1 MRSAS
6 TSPDM
11 SSLRPQLIGRLR
23 QHADDVRR
31 ITDGL
36 GDAALQRRVEPEQW
50 SLAELVCHILRVQ
63 YLFEGRID
71 AMLER
76 DEPAFESYKP
86 EGEAGFAGFV
96 TSHGGRKAVE
106 GFVTERDRFAGRL
119 DALAPGQ
126 WRRRGRHPT
135 FATFDVDFLV
145 EYMLHHEA
153 HHMYQMFMRR
163 IRVAAAS

>member
-1 MRSAS
+1 MTPA
-6 TSPDM
+6 
-11 SSLRPQLIGRLR
+11 LRHQLVGRLR

-31 ITDGL
+31 ITDGV
-36 GDAALQRRVEPEQW
+36 GGAALDQRIEPEQW
-50 SLAELVCHILRVQ
+50 SLTELVCHILRVQ
-63 YLFEGRID
+63 DLFEGRID

-76 DEPAFESYKP
+76 DEPAFESYAP
-86 EGEAGFAGFV
+86 EGDAGFV
-96 TSHGGRKAVE
+96 EFVASHRGRNAVE
-106 GFVTERDRFAGRL
+106 SFLTERDRFVGRL

-126 WRRRGRHPT
+126 WLRRGRHPT

-163 IRVAAAS
+163 IRVAAV

>member
-1 MRSAS
+1 MASA
-6 TSPDM
+6 
-11 SSLRPQLIGRLR
+11 LRQQLIGRLR

-36 GDAALQRRVEPEQW
+36 GDAALHQRIEPEQW

-63 YLFEGRID
+63 DLFESRID
-71 AMLER
+71 AMLQRE
-76 DEPAFESYKP
+76 EPAFESYAP
-86 EGEAGFAGFV
+86 EGDAGFV
-96 TSHGGRKAVE
+96 DFVASHRGRKAVE

-119 DALAPGQ
+119 DALAPGE

-153 HHMYQMFMRR
+153 HHLYQMFMRR
-163 IRVAAAS
+163 IRVAVV